1 MSGAIFKSSDGA
13 VFVQSRGPRT
23 RPRFLGCVDV
33 DSLTEPGGAI
43 DTLIRCFKEDGT
55 GWRTLDSTVTP
66 PDPVTTT
73 ITTLIEGSANSLE
86 LARSGEANLF
96 IHQRFGGRSDNFQN
110 YTRSWA
116 LEKVRIGERTAEA
129 LAMREEDTPSTM
141 GFGISA
147 LPPVYRIFQKTTGRQ
162 SISVAEAVNDV
173 HFCGIGYDAD
183 QIGVA
188 VTDAASGSPSDKAD
202 VLYTLDGGATWTATA
217 TQPFAAAENIASGKC
232 FQIGRN
238 STRILVARGT
248 TDAGNPA
255 EIAYSDDWGATWTLK
270 NVGSVNGQFAQ
281 GPHSLFVLDPYNI
294 WLVAGN
300 GYIYY
305 SDDAG
310 VTWDVQDAGV
320 ASAAA
325 ALHAIHFSSDRVGY
339 AVGATDTIVKT
350 EDGGLSWT
358 ATTDNTGVSAT
369 LKTVFVLDG
378 DVVWVGTNGGRMWYT
393 EDGGITWEEVTFTG
407 SGSGSVQALKFIP
420 GSEMFGFMLHQTS
433 GPVGTVFATI
443 DGGFSWDPITT
454 FTNSG
459 LNGLA
464 VIDQNTAF
472 FTGEVQGGTGVIGK
486 AFAKP

>member
-13 VFVQSRGPRT
+13 VFVQPLGART
-23 RPRFLGCVDV
+23 RAKFVGCVDV
-33 DSLTEPGGAI
+33 DTLTASGGAL
-43 DTLIRCFKEDGT
+43 DTLIQCFKEDGT

-66 PDPVTTT
+66 PEPVTTT
-73 ITTLIEGSANSLE
+73 LTTLIEGAANSLE

-96 IHQRFGGRSDNFQN
+96 IHQRMGGRSDNFQN
-110 YTRSWA
+110 FSRSWI
-116 LEKVRIGERTAEA
+116 LGNFNIGERAVEA

-147 LPPVYRIFQKTTGRQ
+147 LPPIYSVFQKTTGRQ
-162 SISVAEAVNDV
+162 SVGIAAAINDI
-173 HFCGIGYDAD
+173 HFCGIGYDAGMV
-183 QIGVA
+183 GVA
-188 VTDAASGSPSDKAD
+188 VTDAMSGSPSDKAD
-202 VLYTLDGGATWTATA
+202 VLYTRDGGATWTATA
-217 TQPFAAAENIASGKC
+217 TQPFAAAEDIASGKC
-232 FQIGRN
+232 FQVGRN

-255 EIAYSDDWGATWTLK
+255 EVAYSDDWGATWTLK
-270 NVGSVNGQFAQ
+270 NVGSVNAQFAQ

-294 WLVAGN
+294 WLVAGA

-305 SDDAG
+305 SDDG
-310 VTWDVQDAGV
+310 GITWDLQDSGV
-320 ASAAA
+320 ASGAAN
-325 ALHAIHFSSDRVGY
+325 LHAIHFASDRIGY

-358 ATTDNTGVSAT
+358 ATSDNTGVSAI
-369 LKTVFVLDG
+369 LKTVHVVDG
-378 DVVWVGTNGGRMWYT
+378 DVVWVGTAAGQAWYT
-393 EDGGITWEEVTFTG
+393 EDGGITWVEKTFSG
-407 SGSGSVQALKFIP
+407 SGSGSVQSIRFVQDTDL
-420 GSEMFGFMLHQTS
+420 FGFMVHQTS

-443 DGGFSWDPITT
+443 DGGYSWDPITT

-464 VIDQNTAF
+464 VVDLNTAF
-472 FTGEVQGGTGVIGK
+472 FAGEIQGGTGVIGK